1 MHSVELGF
9 PRIALKG
16 VIMRIVAVIGLFL
29 LAVSVSAASHQVT
42 DMLGRTVTIPQSP
55 QRIVVMSEPA
65 IGLPLMELGIQPIGS
80 FGRADDGSYQLG
92 ADFVDAVLGEGHAK
106 PKGIG
111 SGREVN
117 LEKLYALKPDL
128 IIGTEFDTDKV
139 KQLST
144 VAPVY
149 LQNFLSG
156 RFHSFSIEENLA
168 RLTGREAV
176 FKQRH
181 AAYMQQVAA
190 VRALLPKT
198 LSGKTYLPVLV
209 NDQINVI
216 GEATG
221 FTQALEDLG
230 FVRLDLV
237 TKKGVSTSASQ
248 LLLPLSSEKFV
259 ELNPDLLIVLNSW
272 GSKEQDEQA
281 TRAALERI
289 APMWS
294 QYMKPAREERIIFLN
309 TSKVFT
315 PTFASAE
322 HALQAVAEWARKKQ

>member
-1 MHSVELGF
+1 
-9 PRIALKG
+9 
-16 VIMRIVAVIGLFL
+16 MRNAVAAIGLFL
-29 LAVSVSAASHQVT
+29 MATSISAASHQVT
-42 DMLGRTVTIPQSP
+42 DALGREVLIPLYP

-80 FGRADDGSYQLG
+80 VGRADDGSYLLG
-92 ADFVDAVLGEGHAK
+92 TDFVDSVLGEGHTK

-111 SGREVN
+111 TAREVN

-156 RFHSFSIEENLA
+156 TFHRFSIEENLA
-168 RLTGREAV
+168 LLTGREKI
-176 FKQRH
+176 FHQRQKE
-181 AAYMQQVAA
+181 YLQQVTA

-209 NDQINVI
+209 NDQINVV

-230 FVRLDLV
+230 FKRLQLAE
-237 TKKGVSTSASQ
+237 KNGISINNSQ

-259 ELNPDLLIVLNSW
+259 ELNPDILIVLNSW

-281 TRAALERI
+281 IRAALERI

-294 QYMKPAREERIIFLN
+294 QYMQPAREKRVIFLN
-309 TSKVFT
+309 ASKVFT

-322 HALQAVAEWARKKQ
+322 HALQAVARWSRTQKHSESGMDDVKF

>member
-1 MHSVELGF
+1 
-9 PRIALKG
+9 
-16 VIMRIVAVIGLFL
+16 MRFAAAVGLL
-29 LAVSVSAASHQVT
+29 LLPLCAVSASHQVT
-42 DMLGRTVTIPQSP
+42 DALGREVIIPDAP

-65 IGLPLMELGIQPIGS
+65 VGLPLMELGVQPVGS

-92 ADFVDAVLGEGHAK
+92 TDFVDAVLGKGHPK
-106 PKGIG
+106 PVGIG
-111 SGREVN
+111 SGREVS
-117 LEKLYALKPDL
+117 LEKLQALKPDL
-128 IIGTEFDTDKV
+128 IIGVEFDVDKV

-156 RFHSFSIEENLA
+156 TFHGFSIEENLA

-176 FKQRH
+176 FRARR
-181 AAYMQQVAA
+181 AAYQQRVEA
-190 VRALLPKT
+190 VRGLLPKAAA
-198 LSGKTYLPVLV
+198 GKTYLPVLI
-209 NDQINVI
+209 NDRINVV

-230 FVRLDLV
+230 FRRMPLP
-237 TKKGVSTSASQ
+237 GGAAQ

-259 ELNPDLLIVLNSW
+259 ELDPNLLVVLNSW
-272 GSKEQDEQA
+272 GNKAQDEA
-281 TRAALERI
+281 AIRAALERI

-294 QYMKPAREERIIFLN
+294 QYMRPAKEKRIVFLN
-309 TSKVFT
+309 ASEVFT

-322 HALQAVAEWARKKQ
+322 HALNAVADWARAQPAPAGTP